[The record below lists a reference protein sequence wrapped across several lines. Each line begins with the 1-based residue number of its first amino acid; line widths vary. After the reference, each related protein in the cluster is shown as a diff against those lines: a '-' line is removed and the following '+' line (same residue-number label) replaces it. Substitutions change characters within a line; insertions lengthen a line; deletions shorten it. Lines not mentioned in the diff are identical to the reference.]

1 MRHTLIQLL
10 ASVLLCNTLISPTL
24 SAGESG
30 NYVESTNYQV
40 IKNKSLIEITFSQ
53 RTNYKHDQLQDPYRI
68 YVDMEAK
75 DIDKKLIALIDTIN
89 KQTGLITKAVIAK
102 NKTDIV
108 RIVFQ
113 FTRGTNTRISGDNKG
128 IQIIASQSEIPDLID
143 NFYQAEAKQTK
154 NGIIEVEQYLIAI
167 DAGHGGKD
175 PGAVGRKGT
184 TEKSVTLSIAMRLKK
199 LIDNEKNMKVVL
211 TRDKDVYVKL
221 SDRIEKIRRH
231 QKPTIFISIH
241 ADAAENRKAS
251 GSSIFILPRKGEV
264 ASSIYAKR
272 IAEKENEMDLLFDPD
287 INERDPNTQLT
298 ILDMTQNT
306 SYYLSEQLGTSV
318 LRHLGKVNN
327 LHKNKVEK
335 ADFAVLKSIDV
346 CSILVE
352 TAFLSNS
359 EEENQLK
366 TAEYQDRLALAILQ
380 GIKEFLENI
389 EPEKLGFKISQH

>member
-1 MRHTLIQLL
+1 MRHTLLQLL
-10 ASVLLCNTLISPTL
+10 ASILLCNTLISTTL
-24 SAGESG
+24 SADESG

-53 RTNYKHDQLQDPYRI
+53 RTNYKHDQLQNPYRI
-68 YVDMEAK
+68 YFDMEVK
-75 DIDKKLIALIDTIN
+75 DIDKKLIALIDAIN

-102 NKTDIV
+102 NKPDIV

-128 IQIIASQSEIPDLID
+128 IKIIASQSEIPDLID
-143 NFYQAEAKQTK
+143 NFYQAEATQTK
-154 NGIIEVEQYLIAI
+154 NKIWEKEKYVIAI

-184 TEKSVTLSIAMRLKK
+184 TEKSVNLSIARRLKK
-199 LIDNEKNMKVVL
+199 LIDKEKNMQAVL
-211 TRDKDVYVKL
+211 TRNNDVYVKL
-221 SDRIEKIRRH
+221 SDRIKKIRKY
-231 QKPTIFISIH
+231 QPTIFISIH

-251 GSSIFILPRKGEV
+251 GSSVFILPRKDEV
-264 ASSIYAKR
+264 ASSRYAKL

-287 INERDPNTQLT
+287 IDNRDKDTQKT
-298 ILDMTQNT
+298 ILDLSQNGT
-306 SYYLSEQLGTSV
+306 RYLSEQLGTGV

-327 LHKNKVEK
+327 LHKKKVEK
-335 ADFAVLKSIDV
+335 ANFAVLKSIDV

-359 EEENQLK
+359 QEEKQLK

-380 GIKEFLENI
+380 GIKEFLKNTP
-389 EPEKLGFKISQH
+389 PEQLGVKISQH

>member
-1 MRHTLIQLL
+1 MRHTLLQLL
-10 ASVLLCNTLISPTL
+10 ASILLCNTLISTTL
-24 SAGESG
+24 SADESG

-53 RTNYKHDQLQDPYRI
+53 RTNYKHDQLQNPYRI
-68 YVDMEAK
+68 YFDMEVK
-75 DIDKKLIALIDTIN
+75 DIDKKLIALIDAIN

-102 NKTDIV
+102 NKPDIV

-128 IQIIASQSEIPDLID
+128 IKIIASQSEIPDLID
-143 NFYQAEAKQTK
+143 NFYQAEATQTK
-154 NGIIEVEQYLIAI
+154 NKIWEKEKYVIAI

-184 TEKSVTLSIAMRLKK
+184 TEKSVNLSIARRLKK
-199 LIDNEKNMKVVL
+199 LIDKEKNMQAVL
-211 TRDKDVYVKL
+211 TRNNDVYVKL
-221 SDRIEKIRRH
+221 SDRIKKIRKY
-231 QKPTIFISIH
+231 KPNIFISIH

-251 GSSIFILPRKGEV
+251 GSSVFIWDEV
-264 ASSIYAKR
+264 ASSRYAQL

-287 INERDPNTQLT
+287 IDNRDEDTQKT
-298 ILDMTQNT
+298 ILDLTQNVT
-306 SYYLSEQLGTSV
+306 RYLSEQLGTGV

-327 LHKNKVEK
+327 LHKKKVEK
-335 ADFAVLKSIDV
+335 ANFAVLQSIDV

-359 EEENQLK
+359 QEEKQLK

-380 GIKEFLENI
+380 GIKEFLKNTP
-389 EPEKLGFKISQH
+389 PEQLGVKISQH